1 VDNVT
6 LSGSAIA
13 LITALLG
20 AVAGALTF
28 VFKALLEAKDSEIEA
43 AHRGE
48 ERAWQV
54 ADSWQQIAFGLVR
67 TGEQAATVAE
77 MMAQQTARRRGG

>member
-1 VDNVT
+1 MDNVT

-28 VFKALLEAKDSEIEA
+28 VFRALLESKQGEIEA

-48 ERAWQV
+48 ERAWEV
-54 ADSWQQIAFGLVR
+54 AAAWQHIALGLVR

-77 MMAQQTARRRGG
+77 MVAQHTTRRERS